1 MGNNMNLG
9 LIGRISH
16 ADKYFKSPEHD
27 KIVTEA
33 TDLYTAGKYKECE
46 AVLDRLPTTEQLF
59 DALIEKLHGKSV
71 YKTLKAIR
79 EGKAGDTV
87 TNMTGL
93 SSLMTHVL
101 IEMKQGRREYG
112 MLIPIIYEQLGKMVY
127 SV

>member
-1 MGNNMNLG
+1 MNKSD
-9 LIGRISH
+9 IMRRI
-16 ADKYFKSPEHD
+16 ALAEKCFTGGQYKQ
-27 KIVTEA
+27 IVLDAVTNFVAGKLDEA
-33 TDLYTAGKYKECE
+33 TKDLDK
-46 AVLDRLPTTEQLF
+46 LPTAEQLF

-87 TNMTGL
+87 TSMTGL

-112 MLIPIIYEQLGKMVY
+112 VLIPIIYEQLGKMVY
-127 SV
+127 SM